1 MTRCCQRQDSNG
13 SYRFQQT
20 YSNLLDKEKKKKM
33 AQRQTLKH
41 AKVNYT
47 AESMGTKPR

>member
-1 MTRCCQRQDSNG
+1 
-13 SYRFQQT
+13 
-20 YSNLLDKEKKKKM
+20 M

-47 AESMGTKPR
+47 AESMGTKPCQDEIQEIKEKEKKKLFQAKNKTG